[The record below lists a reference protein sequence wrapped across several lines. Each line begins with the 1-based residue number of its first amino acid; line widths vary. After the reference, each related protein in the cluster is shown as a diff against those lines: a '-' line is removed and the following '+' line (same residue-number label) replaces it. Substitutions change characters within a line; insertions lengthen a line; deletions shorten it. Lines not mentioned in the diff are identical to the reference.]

1 MEKEEIKMID
11 DFENKTNNEILLDIK
26 QMELDHE
33 AIKTKMINDF
43 DKLVEIEKR
52 FQKANNILI
61 NRLKG

>member
-52 FQKANNILI
+52 FQKANNILL